1 MKYAKHVKAQL
12 KDILKLK
19 DNQSRNNS
27 TNSFLEQ
34 ILNSD
39 LICDIKNLTTSF
51 LINSITTGMTPMTT
65 NPKAA
70 LSYFNTRNAI
80 NGFNGGSDGL
90 DAKIPSINDLKVS
103 NFEYELFKDALVSSS
118 SSKIVS
124 INEED
129 NVKLNTILPLKNK
142 CNKLI
147 QFGNYEIETWFKS
160 PYPNDYW
167 QLSKIFIC
175 QYCLKY
181 MKSHSMLNRHLEKC
195 NS

>member
-1 MKYAKHVKAQL
+1 M
-12 KDILKLK
+12 
-19 DNQSRNNS
+19 
-27 TNSFLEQ
+27 
-34 ILNSD
+34 
-39 LICDIKNLTTSF
+39 TTSF

-80 NGFNGGSDGL
+80 SGFTGGSDGNE
-90 DAKIPSINDLKVS
+90 AKIPSLNDLKVS
-103 NFEYELFKDALVSSS
+103 KFEYELFRDALITSST
-118 SSKIVS
+118 SKIVS
-124 INEED
+124 ISEEE
-129 NVKLNTILPLKNK
+129 NVKLNTLLPLENK
-142 CNKLI
+142 SNKLI
-147 QFGNYEIETWFKS
+147 QFGNYEIESWFKS

-195 NS
+195 LWRHPVGNIKIKFIKTLFKNF